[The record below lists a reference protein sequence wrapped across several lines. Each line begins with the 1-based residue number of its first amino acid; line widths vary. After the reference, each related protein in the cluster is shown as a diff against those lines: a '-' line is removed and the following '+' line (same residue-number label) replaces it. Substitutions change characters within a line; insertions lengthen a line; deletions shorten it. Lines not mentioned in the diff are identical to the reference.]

1 MHVRTRLALFRVVDV
16 LLNCAMKDGLNLLPF
31 EYVLTKSVQETSGVI
46 VLSEFVGCSHVLNG
60 GMRVNPFNLE
70 HVVEQVRSNLIIVQD
85 YWMVTMGFHRSSTRR
100 WRCPRPSAPRGWR
113 RTTSSSV
120 TTPLPR
126 GYVSPCRYD

>member
-31 EYVLTKSVQETSGVI
+31 EYVLTKSNQEASGVI

-70 HVVEQVRSNLIIVQD
+70 HVVEQV
-85 YWMVTMGFHRSSTRR
+85 
-100 WRCPRPSAPRGWR
+100 
-113 RTTSSSV
+113 
-120 TTPLPR
+120 
-126 GYVSPCRYD
+126 